1 MMSICRREIRWHKVE
16 IIISSNSSIPIYEQ
30 INTQI
35 KAMIVSEE
43 LKHEELLPSVRNLAR
58 QLHISVITVKRAYE
72 DLQNEGFVKTVV
84 VNGTF
89 VIAQENVKREKIN
102 TMIEEKLDEI
112 VSLAKQNGIKV
123 DTLQEILNMLYYGE
137 E

>member
-84 VNGTF
+84 GKGTF

-102 TMIEEKLDEI
+102 TMIED
-112 VSLAKQNGIKV
+112 A
-123 DTLQEILNMLYYGE
+123 
-137 E
+137 

>member
-43 LKHEELLPSVRNLAR
+43 LKHEELFPSVRNLAR

-84 VNGTF
+84 GKGTF

>member
-1 MMSICRREIRWHKVE
+1 
-16 IIISSNSSIPIYEQ
+16 
-30 INTQI
+30 
-35 KAMIVSEE
+35 MIVSEE

-84 VNGTF
+84 GKGTF